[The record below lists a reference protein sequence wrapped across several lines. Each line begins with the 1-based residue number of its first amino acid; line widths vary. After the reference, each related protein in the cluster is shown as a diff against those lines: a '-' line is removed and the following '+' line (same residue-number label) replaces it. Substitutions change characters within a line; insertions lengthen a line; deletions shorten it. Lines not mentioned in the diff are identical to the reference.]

1 MKSPFAFLLAAVC
14 AAVSAGNITVV
25 LPEKPTPVESRAA
38 EELRDL
44 LGKTSKIAV
53 VRGESREPGKIIYL
67 GGTDAAKKLLGGR
80 KFDTEEWLIAAL
92 DDRRLVLAG
101 GYRGVLYSVYEFL
114 ERLGGVMFLDQY
126 TVHGPEKEPAWDASF
141 RLSGKPSFPFRSL
154 YSFFAGGKSRYV
166 GNIRQRQ
173 NFFLNEKLTP
183 FLKSF
188 GLTPVIGRPRGSH
201 TYYFYTREWKDA
213 PDEYFSLSPRT
224 GKRERATG
232 PEGPGQICW
241 SHPEVRRLFAEQLKK
256 FIAADRKEFRDVP
269 PPVYYVI
276 TANDN
281 DYPCACEKCR
291 KNVEK
296 FGGYTGLV
304 LDFVNELARSVATEY
319 PDVKLKVSA
328 YFFTQTPPPPGTR
341 IEKNVIVQ
349 PAQMGTEWPTGTV
362 ARTVRES
369 LRPLTHPRN
378 ARAYEEFKK
387 WAAFGRLAVYDYWIA
402 YGDRGHLTDASVVAA
417 ENFKVYRDR
426 ADIVFGEIEEP
437 LKTSF
442 HALRMYL
449 ILRLANNVSLDPASE
464 IERFM
469 TVYYG
474 PAAPEMKALR
484 QLILDENRAEPGD
497 LACPLARRR
506 GLTKAYFEKAEELL
520 EKALTKA
527 GKDETLA
534 LRIRRERLNF
544 DRVRLML
551 PRLLDAGSPAR
562 QAVSKRFLDDFD
574 AVSPLYLIR
583 AGARAIMTPGLQK
596 EREEARRIARG
607 AVFSVDA
614 MKEFPGRKVI
624 GHYRGN
630 AFPAQYR
637 AKVGSDP
644 DSSTGTALYRK
655 ADEPASAG
663 IVFGYYDRSG
673 KKNVTVKLDP
683 GEFKF
688 DGKYHWYRIGIVKL
702 SSDCYAFAHKTW
714 EMQRTL
720 MDLLGSAPDDRVEL
734 YIKLKAE
741 PDAAS
746 PDKIAK
752 LWMDGVAALEPLP
765 AVPENKAK

>member
-1 MKSPFAFLLAAVC
+1 MKKLFAFLFAAVC
-14 AAVSAGNITVV
+14 AAVPAGNITVV

-44 LGKTSKIAV
+44 LGKTSKIAI
-53 VRGESREPGKIIYL
+53 VRGGSRDPGKIIYL
-67 GGTDAAKKLLGGR
+67 GGTDAAKKLLAGR

-101 GYRGVLYSVYEFL
+101 GYRGVLYAVYEFL

-126 TVHGPEKEPAWDASF
+126 TVHGPEKEPEWNASF

-188 GLTPVIGRPRGSH
+188 GLTPVFGRPRGNH
-201 TYYFYTREWKDA
+201 TYYFYSREWKNA

-224 GKRERATG
+224 GRRERATG
-232 PEGPGQICW
+232 PEGPGQICY

-256 FIAADRKEFRDVP
+256 FIDMDRKEFRDVP
-269 PPVYYVI
+269 PPVYYVM

-291 KNVEK
+291 ENVKN
-296 FGGYTGLV
+296 FGGYTGLA
-304 LDFVNELARSVATEY
+304 LDFVNELARSVAPEY
-319 PDVKLKVSA
+319 PDVKLKFSA
-328 YFFTQTPPPPGTR
+328 YLFTQTPPPPGTR
-341 IEKNVIVQ
+341 VEKNVIVQ
-349 PAQMGTEWPTGTV
+349 PAQMGTEWATGTV

-378 ARAYEEFKK
+378 AGAYEEFKK
-387 WAAFGRLAVYDYWIA
+387 WAAFGRLAAYDYWIA

-449 ILRLANNVSLDPASE
+449 ILRLANNVSLDAAAE

-520 EKALTKA
+520 KRALTKV

-551 PRLLDAGSPAR
+551 PRFPGDEALRKTVAA
-562 QAVSKRFLDDFD
+562 RFLDDFE
-574 AVSPLYLIR
+574 AVSPLYLT
-583 AGARAIMTPGLQK
+583 GKTLEK
-596 EREEARRIARG
+596 ERENARRTARG
-607 AVFSVDA
+607 AVFTVGD
-614 MKEFPGRKVI
+614 MKEFPGRKVV

-637 AKVGSDP
+637 AKVGNDP
-644 DSSTGTALYRK
+644 DAAAGTALYR
-655 ADEPASAG
+655 AANEPASEG
-663 IVFGYYDRSG
+663 IVFGYCDRIG
-673 KKNVTVKLDP
+673 KKSVVKRLKS

-688 DGKYHWYRIGIVKL
+688 DGKYHWYRIGVVKL
-702 SSDCYAFAHKTW
+702 SADCYAFAHKSW

-720 MDLLGSAPDDRVEL
+720 MDLLGSVPGDRVEL

-741 PDAAS
+741 PDAGS

-752 LWMDGVAALEPLP
+752 LWMDGVAAFEPLP
-765 AVPENKAK
+765 AAPEKKAK

>member
-1 MKSPFAFLLAAVC
+1 MKKLFAFLFAAVC
-14 AAVSAGNITVV
+14 AAVSAGDITVV

-44 LGKTSKIAV
+44 LGKTSKIAL
-53 VRGESREPGKIIYL
+53 VRGGSQASGKIIYL
-67 GGTDAAKKLLGGR
+67 GGTDAAKKLLGDK

-126 TVHGPEKEPAWDASF
+126 TVHGPEKEPEWTASL

-201 TYYFYTREWKDA
+201 TYYFYTREWKNA
-213 PDEYFSLSPRT
+213 PDEYFSLSSRT
-224 GKRERATG
+224 GRRERATG
-232 PEGPGQICW
+232 PEGPGQICY
-241 SHPEVRRLFAEQLKK
+241 SHPDVRRLFAEQLKK
-256 FIAADRKEFRDVP
+256 FIDMDRKEFRDVL

-291 KNVEK
+291 ENVKK
-296 FGGYTGLV
+296 FGGYTGLA
-304 LDFVNELARSVATEY
+304 LDFVNELARSVAGEY
-319 PDVKLKVSA
+319 PDVKLRFSA

-378 ARAYEEFKK
+378 ARAYEEFEK
-387 WAAFGRLAVYDYWIA
+387 WAAISRLSAYDYWIA
-402 YGDRGHLTDASVVAA
+402 YGDRGHLTDSSGAVA
-417 ENFKVYRDR
+417 ENFKVYRNR

-449 ILRLANNVSLDPASE
+449 ILRLANNVSLDAASE

-484 QLILDENRAEPGD
+484 QLILDENRAETGD
-497 LACPLARRR
+497 LARPLAQRR
-506 GLTKAYFEKAEELL
+506 GLTKAYFAKAEELL
-520 EKALTKA
+520 KRALAKV

-551 PRLLDAGSPAR
+551 PRLLDAGSPDR
-562 QAVSKRFLDDFD
+562 QAVSKRFLEDFD
-574 AVSPLYLIR
+574 AVSPLYLI
-583 AGARAIMTPGLQK
+583 GAGLQK
-596 EREEARRIARG
+596 EKEDALRIARG
-607 AVFSVDA
+607 SVFSVDA
-614 MKEFPGRKVI
+614 MKEFPGRKVV

-637 AKVGSDP
+637 AKVGNDP
-644 DSSTGTALYRK
+644 DAAAGTALYRK
-655 ADEPASAG
+655 ADEPASEG
-663 IVFGYYDRSG
+663 IVFGYCDRIG
-673 KKNVTVKLDP
+673 KKSVIRKLDP

-702 SSDCYAFAHKTW
+702 SADCYAFAHKTW

-741 PDAAS
+741 PDPAA
-746 PDKIAK
+746 PGKIAR
-752 LWMDGVAALEPLP
+752 LWMDGVAALEPLS
-765 AVPENKAK
+765 AAAQNSGK